1 MSVIPETSQ
10 PAMGPCFSSALAGF
24 LLKVLTA
31 SLRDFLLVKVLPGCF
46 DGGASGGDGEASG
59 GDGGASGDGEGQL
72 FFLHWLNFLSAASN
86 FFVHFVH
93 FFLLAS
99 TPVARRSEM
108 RSMIMSFIV
117 CALCVPAR
125 RQGDGA

>member
-1 MSVIPETSQ
+1 MSVMPETSQ
-10 PAMGPCFSSALAGF
+10 PAMGPYSFSALAGF
-24 LLKVLTA
+24 LLKALTA
-31 SLRDFLLVKVLPGCF
+31 FFRESLVVKVPG
-46 DGGASGGDGEASG
+46 G
-59 GDGGASGDGEGQL
+59 GDGGAAGGDDGDGEGQL
-72 FFLHWLNFLSAASN
+72 FVLHWRNFRSAFSN

-99 TPVARRSEM
+99 TLVARRSEM

>member
-1 MSVIPETSQ
+1 
-10 PAMGPCFSSALAGF
+10 MG
-24 LLKVLTA
+24 
-31 SLRDFLLVKVLPGCF
+31 
-46 DGGASGGDGEASG
+46 GGGGGSEGEGGG
-59 GDGGASGDGEGQL
+59 GDGGDAGGGEGQL
-72 FFLHWLNFLSAASN
+72 FLSHLLNFFLAASNFFSAASN